1 MSSNKV
7 NTHGYLTMDN
17 HSYMFAGMNTETLA
31 DRLKLAMKEAG
42 MSQAQLAEAV
52 GIAQPSI
59 FKILSGKSQNSG
71 YIVHLSKALG
81 VRPEWLALN
90 EGPMRKSHESNYD
103 APYPPPQTP
112 DVKFVHIWK
121 AEEKTKDLQAIPK
134 ELNAESCRA
143 FFLDHDSGFPEATLN
158 SVVVVDVNEQ
168 PKVHDYVFACVH
180 GSYSVYKFLPGDEGG
195 FLSPSDPRA
204 SLLKVGETAK
214 IIGVV
219 VYISKKFNR

>member
-1 MSSNKV
+1 MSSRIV
-7 NTHGYLTMDN
+7 NTQRYLTVDT
-17 HSYMFAGMNTETLA
+17 HSYMFADMKSETLA
-31 DRLKLAMKEAG
+31 ERLKLAMDEAG

-59 FKILSGKSQNSG
+59 FKILSGRTQSSG
-71 YIVHLSKALG
+71 YIVNISKALG

-90 EGPMRKSHESNYD
+90 EGPMRKNVETNYD
-103 APYPPPQTP
+103 APYPPPQAP

-121 AEEKTKDLQAIPK
+121 DETKTKDLQAIPNDLDA
-134 ELNAESCRA
+134 LNCKA
-143 FFLDHDSGFPEATLN
+143 FVLDHDSGFPEATKNAVL
-158 SVVVVDVNEQ
+158 VVDTLEK
-168 PKVHDYVFACVH
+168 PKVNDYVYALSH
-180 GSYSVYKFLPGDEGG
+180 GSYSVFRFLPGEDGG

-204 SLLKVGETAK
+204 SLLKVGETSK